1 MSLPKDSTE
10 KLLSDEQQ
18 ENAIHNPPTSTSSSQ
33 KWSIRKALTS
43 GILAP
48 LKVRDFRLLFGGQLV
63 STVGDAFYAV
73 ALPWLVLTNG
83 GNAQELG
90 IILSAYGIPRIG
102 SVLLGGV
109 LSDRLRPR
117 RVMLL
122 ADFTRAILVGILA
135 MLALTGHPA
144 FWQLLLVAIPLGT
157 FDGLFLPAS
166 FAMLP
171 EVLED
176 ADLQAGNALNTSS
189 VQLATLVGSGVGGVV
204 VGALRSGVAL
214 AIDAL
219 SFVASAVSL
228 ALIRGRTQRAPATEG
243 EAATSQPKELAAEGM
258 KTVAVPVESANAETM
273 QAAPVSEQPATFW
286 QFVRE
291 SQVMQAAFIVSL
303 FANITFGGLIEVA
316 LPSLA
321 HGPLAAGANGYGAIL
336 AAFGAGA
343 LLGSLVTGMLGNIP
357 HRGTIALG
365 VSMLQAIAVALIPYG
380 GLAGAIVFMAAMGI
394 FNSVTNVIF
403 ITIMQQIIPRHLLGR
418 LMGVFMFA
426 SFGSYPLSVAIV
438 GIIVA
443 HLGPAIIFSIGG
455 ATLFLAVAF
464 GLTRKQL
471 RDL

>member
-1 MSLPKDSTE
+1 MSLPTDSTE
-10 KLLSDEQQ
+10 KLLPDEQQ
-18 ENAIHNPPTSTSSSQ
+18 ENAIHNSPTSTSSPQERSV
-33 KWSIRKALTS
+33 RKFLSS

-102 SVLLGGV
+102 SVLLGGI

-135 MLALTGHPA
+135 LLALIGHPA
-144 FWQLLLVAIPLGT
+144 LWQLLLVAIPLGT
-157 FDGLFLPAS
+157 FEGLFLPAS

-189 VQLATLVGSGVGGVV
+189 VQLATLVGSGAGGIV

-219 SFVASAVSL
+219 SFVVSAISL
-228 ALIRGRTQRAPATEG
+228 ALIRGRSQPAPATEG
-243 EAATSQPKELAAEGM
+243 EAASPPPAELTAEGM
-258 KTVAVPVESANAETM
+258 KTVAVPVDGENAEVM
-273 QAAPVSEQPATFW
+273 QAAPTATFW

-291 SQVMQAAFIVSL
+291 SQVVQVAFIVSL
-303 FANITFGGLIEVA
+303 FANITFGGLLEVA

-343 LLGSLVTGMLGNIP
+343 LLGGVVTGMLGNIS
-357 HRGTIALG
+357 HRGTFALG
-365 VSMLQAIAVALIPYG
+365 AAMLQAIVIVFIPYG
-380 GLAGAIVFMAAMGI
+380 GLAGAIVCMAAMGL
-394 FNSVTNVIF
+394 FNSATNVIF

-418 LMGVFMFA
+418 IMGVFMFA
-426 SFGSYPLSVAIV
+426 SFGSYPLSVAVIGV
-438 GIIVA
+438 IVA
-443 HLGPAIIFSIGG
+443 HFGPAIIFPIGG

-471 RDL
+471 REL